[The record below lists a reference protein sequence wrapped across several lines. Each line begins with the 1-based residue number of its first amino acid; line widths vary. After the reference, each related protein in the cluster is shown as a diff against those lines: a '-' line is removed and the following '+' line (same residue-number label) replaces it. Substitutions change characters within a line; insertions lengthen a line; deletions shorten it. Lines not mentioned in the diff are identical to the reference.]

1 VAVDRSSMHGSPQFA
16 FAESSSS
23 SSGGSGSRGGG
34 APPMTELQLP
44 TRRRRVSLLFSF
56 HQRASAVGV
65 QNALLCRYRMKHNH
79 LPGQA
84 RDKITKAQQTAF
96 RFSKTGTEAR
106 NGHAQ
111 MNGSHRQTRPFD
123 GGLREE
129 GCNVYTEDYV
139 SRRARMIPLAVDAR
153 KQLLLRRR
161 AEADDCMGSAAAA
174 DDEEEGQLEQPF
186 EYRGTHARKRDIRRF
201 RC

>member
-1 VAVDRSSMHGSPQFA
+1 
-16 FAESSSS
+16 
-23 SSGGSGSRGGG
+23 
-34 APPMTELQLP
+34 
-44 TRRRRVSLLFSF
+44 
-56 HQRASAVGV
+56 
-65 QNALLCRYRMKHNH
+65 
-79 LPGQA
+79 
-84 RDKITKAQQTAF
+84 
-96 RFSKTGTEAR
+96 
-106 NGHAQ
+106 

-174 DDEEEGQLEQPF
+174 AADDDEEEGQLERPV
-186 EYRGTHARKRDIRRF
+186 EYRGTQAGKRDIRRF